1 MLTFERQS
9 EQALLTYLDALR
21 RRDAVLGYYE
31 IQGLLFA
38 VACSPEPVRPVEWFE
53 LIWLSDTP
61 QFEEAGEA
69 KAFFQLLLEL
79 SSHIDGEVQGERY
92 RPGLDAQGRVSAQV
106 LAQWCDGFLIGH
118 QYLEELWLAALDDL
132 DDDALFDQVQ
142 EALDSAVVFA
152 MCENA
157 VDESGDVALLAAHL
171 QFQTLLEAYHSV
183 QRRWGPVRKTW
194 DIQDVYEDLESVSR
208 DDQCPCG
215 SGRLFARC
223 CLH

>member
-1 MLTFERQS
+1 MLIFERQR
-9 EQALLTYLDALR
+9 EQALLAYLDVLR
-21 RRDAVLGYYE
+21 RCDAVLGYQE

-79 SSHIDGEVQGERY
+79 SKHIDAEVRGERY
-92 RPGLDAQGRVSAQV
+92 RPGVDAQGRVSAEA
-106 LAQWCDGFLIGH
+106 LSQWCDGFLIGH
-118 QYLEELWLAALDDL
+118 QYLEELWLVALDDL
-132 DDDALFDQVQ
+132 DDDGLFDQVQ
-142 EALDSAVVFA
+142 EALDCAITFA
-152 MCENA
+152 MSEFSA
-157 VDESGDVALLAAHL
+157 DESGEAALLATHL

-183 QRRWGPVRKTW
+183 QRRWEPAQKPW
-194 DIQDVYEDLESVSR
+194 DIQDIYEELEPANR
-208 DDQCPCG
+208 DDRCPCG
-215 SGRLFARC
+215 SGRVFAQC